1 MAEQGKLLTAAEFQ
15 HWLTPAAALSRLS
28 AGWTER
34 QRCDAILHRMKNGS
48 LLVVARSFVG
58 IDAEGRKSQG
68 FTILEPAMWSDPWR
82 PRDRDFWTTGN
93 IEFDNDPG
101 IDIMYR
107 VNLYGEPPNDGPTI
121 VVYFSDVRFH
131 PETFEFAFEGQLVE
145 EGEAESGEDEAEPS
159 ADMPTVDRAA
169 LKQWHVIFAQLHPG
183 AVEEQALKSAKAM
196 FPDHHVPRQ
205 WVRDL
210 RGSQKRGKPPKTG

>member
-1 MAEQGKLLTAAEFQ
+1 MAKQGKLLTAAEFQ
-15 HWLTPAAALSRLS
+15 HWLAPAAALARLP
-28 AGWTER
+28 ANWTER

-82 PRDRDFWTTGN
+82 PRDRDFWTTGD

-107 VNLYGEPPNDGPTI
+107 VNLYDEPRHDGPTI
-121 VVYFSDVRFH
+121 VVYFSDVRLH
-131 PETFEFAFEGQLVE
+131 PESFERAFEGQLVE
-145 EGEAESGEDEAEPS
+145 EGEDESGEAGTPLAAAELERFVRAYLAAFGES
-159 ADMPTVDRAA
+159 ATEMKALTAIRASYSDHSIGRDVF
-169 LKQWHVIFAQLHPG
+169 L
-183 AVEEQALKSAKAM
+183 AK
-196 FPDHHVPRQ
+196 FRE
-205 WVRDL
+205 L
-210 RGSQKRGKPPKTG
+210 RGPGRVGKPSKTKP